1 MKSTVEQLN
10 PTRVKLTVEVP
21 FDELKP
27 NFDKAYRTLSA
38 QVRVPGF
45 RQGKV
50 PAKIID
56 ARVGRGTI
64 LSEVVNDAIPEKY
77 TEAVASNSLSPLGQP
92 DIEVT
97 QIEDGQLLSFTAE
110 VDVRPEIVVPSAT
123 DISVSVDDVEVEDS
137 DIDEQIEA
145 LRDRFATLNTVDRAA
160 ADGDV
165 VTLDLRATVGGEAL
179 DDATA
184 DDLSYRIGS
193 GDLVDGIDDAV
204 IGLSA
209 GEATTFDTSLVA
221 GEHAGHDASVTVTV
235 NSVKERVLPDVDDEF
250 ASEASQF
257 DTVAE
262 MRTDLAEKVRRVKN
276 QAQGAQARD
285 KVLEALLAA
294 VEIPVPEAVA
304 KAEFDNREHT
314 IVHALGH
321 DDAAVAAWLEEQGK
335 TKDELDAELR
345 AESETT
351 VRTTLLLDALA
362 EQGQVGVSQ
371 EEFTERVLFNA
382 QRAGVS
388 PDEYFTRVQEQNQL
402 TAIFAEVRR
411 SKALAAAVAAATVTD
426 ASGNVLDVQAL
437 FGFEPVDADE
447 AAEFD
452 ADADADA
459 GELDNDV
466 VDADIDAADSPVE
479 DGSAETE
486 ADGETDDRPGPTA

>member
-27 NFDKAYRTLSA
+27 NFDKAYKTLSA

-50 PAKIID
+50 PARIID

-64 LSEVVNDAIPEKY
+64 LSEVVNDAIPGKY
-77 TEAVASNSLSPLGQP
+77 TEAVTSNSLSPLGQP

-97 QIEDGQLLSFTAE
+97 QIEDGQLLAFTAE
-110 VDVRPEIVVPSAT
+110 VDVRPEITVPTASDVAVT
-123 DISVSVDDVEVEDS
+123 VDDVEVTDA

-145 LRDRFATLNTVDRAA
+145 LRDRFATLTAVDRPAV
-160 ADGDV
+160 DGDV
-165 VTLDLRATVGGEAL
+165 LSIDLRATVEGEPL

-204 IGLSA
+204 VGLSA
-209 GEATTFDTSLVA
+209 GDTTTFDTKLVA
-221 GEHAGHDASVTVTV
+221 GEHADHDASVTVVV
-235 NSVKERVLPDVDDEF
+235 NSVKERVLPEVDDEF

-257 DTVAE
+257 DTVEE
-262 MRTDLAEKVRRVKN
+262 MRSDLAEKVRQVKN
-276 QAQGAQARD
+276 QGQGAQARD

-294 VEIPVPEAVA
+294 VEIPLPEAVLQ
-304 KAEFDNREHT
+304 AEFENREHS

-321 DDAAVAAWLEEQGK
+321 DDAALAAWLEQQGK
-335 TKDELDAELR
+335 TKEELDAELR
-345 AESETT
+345 EQSEES

-362 EQGQVGVSQ
+362 EQGQIGVSQ

-388 PDEYFTRVQEQNQL
+388 PDEYFGQVQEQNQL

-426 ASGNVLDVQAL
+426 QSGTVLDVQAL
-437 FGFEPVDADE
+437 FGFEPVSADE
-447 AAEFD
+447 
-452 ADADADA
+452 
-459 GELDNDV
+459 LDET
-466 VDADIDAADSPVE
+466 VDESTAADENDEVE
-479 DGSAETE
+479 TRPSA
-486 ADGETDDRPGPTA
+486 